1 MRALLVALAA
11 AFLALVAPVAAQAPP
26 ALTLTLDA
34 SQTGWIAATVTG
46 AAPGQAVRIAEITG
60 NGVGEIE
67 TLATVTADAGGR
79 AVLPRAA
86 AWSCARRRSLRA
98 VVDGP
103 GGAAASADATV
114 TTPACDA
121 RRVAVVLRP
130 ARLRAGRRATVEVAD
145 RWRVGG
151 LRLDVCDGAPGRPAR
166 DCHRVT
172 LRAGALR
179 GAARF
184 RVARAGRW
192 PVAVRFAGVTIR
204 RTLQVLPASR
214 RLSVLAAGDSM
225 MQILDDDLHRRLAAR
240 GPVRVTDDA
249 HISTGISKPFM
260 FDWVAHAKATASSL
274 RPDVSVVFLGAND
287 GFGIGD
293 AGCCGG
299 VWQARYAKRAG
310 RMMRSYARGGR
321 GTVYWLLLPVPKRP
335 AFVPVYAAV
344 NRALRAAAARFPGVV
359 HLVDLRAVFTPGGRF
374 RQTMTWHGKRLN
386 VRQSDGVHLSVAG
399 AEIAAEVVMRRM
411 RSDGLIS

>member
-1 MRALLVALAA
+1 MRALLAPLAA
-11 AFLALVAPVAAQAPP
+11 AFLVLVAPAAAQVPP
-26 ALTLTLDA
+26 ALTLALDA
-34 SQTGWIAATVTG
+34 SQTGWIAATVAG
-46 AAPGQAVRIAEITG
+46 AAPGEAVRIAEITG
-60 NGVGEIE
+60 DGASGI
-67 TLATVTADAGGR
+67 ATAAPVIAGADGR

-86 AWSCARRRSLRA
+86 AWNCARRRSLRA
-98 VVDGP
+98 TTDGP
-103 GGAAASADATV
+103 PTLSADATV
-114 TTPACDA
+114 TTPACSA
-121 RRVAVVLRP
+121 KRVAVVLRP
-130 ARLRAGRRATVEVAD
+130 QRPRAGRMATVEVAD

-151 LRLDVCDGAPGRPAR
+151 LRVDVCDGAPGRPAR
-166 DCHRVT
+166 DCRRVT

-184 RVARAGRW
+184 RVARPGRW

-260 FDWVAHAKATASSL
+260 FDWVAHAKASARSL

-287 GFGIGD
+287 GFGIGG

-335 AFVPVYAAV
+335 AFVPIYGAV
-344 NRALRAAAARFPGVV
+344 NRALRAAATRFPGVV

-386 VRQSDGVHLSVAG
+386 VRQADGVHLSLAG

-411 RSDGLIS
+411 RADGLTS